1 MTKFSKKGVLLF
13 AGAMAV
19 CAFVMPSM
27 ASAATWGGVGSE
39 HTLHSPNIGFTGTP
53 AGPVVSS
60 CTNSTFTVDVR
71 SAAALT
77 LTRADFRGCTASGV
91 GIGTCTATSTATPLN
106 SPDWTITGPTT
117 DNVQIHSVN
126 IDITFEQHPGS
137 ASCAAAAVGTR
148 ITITGTLSGGFFND
162 TTHTL
167 ILSDEEGLVSH
178 GPLGTSPVTA
188 RGTFTDT
195 AGTLTLT

>member
-1 MTKFSKKGVLLF
+1 MKKFSKKGVLLF

-27 ASAATWGGVGSE
+27 ASAASWGVVGTE
-39 HTLHSPNIGFTGTP
+39 HTLHSPNFGYTGTP
-53 AGPVVSS
+53 AGPVISA
-60 CTNSTFTVDVR
+60 CTNSTLTVDVR

-77 LTRADFRGCTASGV
+77 LTRADFRGCTSSGAA
-91 GIGTCTATSTATPLN
+91 IGTCTTTWTATPLN

-117 DNVQIHSVN
+117 SNVQIHSVD
-126 IDITFEQHPGS
+126 IDVTFENHPGS
-137 ASCAAAAVGTR
+137 AACGAVGQR
-148 ITITGTLSGGFFND
+148 LTITGTLSGGFYND
-162 TTHTL
+162 TTHQL

-178 GPLGTSPVTA
+178 GPLGTGALTI